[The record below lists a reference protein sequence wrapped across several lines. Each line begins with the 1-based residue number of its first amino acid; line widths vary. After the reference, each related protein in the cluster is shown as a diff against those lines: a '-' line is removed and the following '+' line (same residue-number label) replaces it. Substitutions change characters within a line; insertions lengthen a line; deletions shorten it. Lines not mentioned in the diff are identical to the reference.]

1 MAKFNLAP
9 LGISVGEAAPGRV
22 TLANESAFQ
31 NAFFSKPLTDFAV
44 GYDNQEEPLQA
55 LLDFIAPPVQSTRL
69 FQYFV
74 QNGKAAFEAVL
85 KGEDERGLMGEF
97 KVVDYHDTKATGST
111 TSKGLTTF
119 IDNDELEELPS
130 KLEEKVAQLKMMLI
144 RADLI
149 RANALLNTLATNSN
163 KTWSSGTPTPDM
175 DVKAAIKASR
185 TALGQQPNRVLFG
198 GEAWELRDT
207 ALAKQNTAGAFAGL
221 MRLESDVARF
231 YRVRDIKIND
241 LVYELPGTGKT
252 PIITDNKVFVFNGF
266 TMPSTSDAS
275 NVKRFWSPV
284 VGGGEWAVFVDRT
297 HSAELTKVTVYHRS
311 AILSPNTTGVQ
322 SLTIS

>member
-1 MAKFNLAP
+1 MKYNLAN
-9 LGISVGEAAPGRV
+9 LGIATTEKAKNGHIS
-22 TLANESAFQ
+22 LANESAFQ

-44 GYDNQEEPLQA
+44 GYQNQEEPLQE
-55 LLDFIAPPVQSTRL
+55 LLDFIAPPVQTTPL
-69 FQYFV
+69 FQYDV
-74 QNGKAAFEAVL
+74 QNGKIAFEAAAN
-85 KGEDERGLMGEF
+85 GEDERALMGEF
-97 KVVDYHDTKATGST
+97 KVVDWMDSKATGAT
-111 TSKGLTTF
+111 KSKGLTTF
-119 IDNDELEELPS
+119 IDNDILEEIPS
-130 KLEEKVAQLKMMLI
+130 KLEEKVATLKCILL

-149 RANALLNTLATNSN
+149 RANALLVSLATNTA

-175 DVKAAIKASR
+175 DVKAAIKAAR
-185 TALGQQPNRVLFG
+185 QALGQQPNRVLFG
-198 GEAWELRDT
+198 GGAWEARDT

-252 PIITDNKVFVFNGF
+252 PIIADAKVFVFTGN
-266 TMPSTSDAS
+266 TMPSTMDAS

-284 VGGGEWAVFVDRT
+284 VGGGEWAVFVNRT

>member
-9 LGISVGEAAPGRV
+9 LGISVGEAKPGKI

-31 NAFFSKPLTDFAV
+31 NAFLDRPLTDFAV
-44 GYDNQEEPLQA
+44 GYEDQDEPLQQ
-55 LLDFIAPPVQSTRL
+55 LLDHIAPGVQTPRL
-69 FQYFV
+69 FEYYV
-74 QNGKAAFEAVL
+74 KNGKAAFAAVVD
-85 KGEDERGLMGEF
+85 GSDERALMGEF
-97 KVVDYHDTKATGST
+97 KVVDFHDTKATGST
-111 TSKGLTTF
+111 KSKGLTQF
-119 IDNDELEELPS
+119 IDNDEIEAVPN
-130 KLEEKVAQLKMMLI
+130 KLEQVVADLKQMLL

-149 RANALLNTLATNSN
+149 RANALLNTLATNTN

-185 TALGQQPNRVLFG
+185 NALGQQPNRVLFG

-241 LVYELPGTGKT
+241 LVFELPGTGKT
-252 PIITDNKVFVFNGF
+252 PIITDNKVFVFNGRS
-266 TMPSTSDAS
+266 MPSLSDPS
-275 NVKRFWSPV
+275 NIKRFWTPV
-284 VGGGEWAVFVDRT
+284 IGGGEWAVFVDKT

-311 AILSPNTTGVQ
+311 EILSPNTTGVQ